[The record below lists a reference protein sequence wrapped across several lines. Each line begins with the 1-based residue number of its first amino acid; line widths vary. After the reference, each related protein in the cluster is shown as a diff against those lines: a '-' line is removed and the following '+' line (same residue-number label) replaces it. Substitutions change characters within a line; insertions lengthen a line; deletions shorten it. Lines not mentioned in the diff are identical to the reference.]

1 MVIAKRLMLFVIV
14 LSGALITTNVNAE
27 SMQEYFKAGIQAS
40 ATGDYSTA
48 LRHFKKAGQAGM
60 DSVVLKYNMA
70 VSYYRLQQ
78 YENARMIFS
87 QLTSV
92 STFEQRAYFNLGLIA
107 NKQKD
112 EPDAIRWFQRAYR
125 DVSNKNIR
133 LLAKEAL
140 RRLGAAPRKIRH
152 LDSGW
157 AGFVSSS
164 LASDSNVTLVNSDL
178 QNVTNE
184 SDTVVDV
191 SVSAG
196 RWLKGDI
203 NNGVRMS
210 LGANMQKYSKLSQS
224 DYSQLNA
231 RMMRYDRLAD
241 WKIRIGG
248 SWDEVYFNGS
258 DYQRIVSSDVRSR
271 KELSGNK
278 QLQLRYKLS
287 RIQATDSQFDYLDG
301 WRQQL
306 RAGLQKRYG
315 KDRVRYYYQLE
326 LNNRKDS
333 KGAVDPFI
341 SYSPTRHTLRVT
353 GWWGLGNKWRARLD
367 ARYRYSRYNNDDERL
382 VNAVIQ
388 TERRTDNQ
396 VRLSAKI
403 SRKFARRWTVDGR
416 YAYTKNDSGID
427 PRSYDRSV
435 VKASVSWS
443 F

>member
-1 MVIAKRLMLFVIV
+1 VVITKRRMLLVCA
-14 LSGALITTNVNAE
+14 LSGLLIATNANAK
-27 SMQEYFKAGIQAS
+27 SMQDYFKTGIQAFS
-40 ATGDYSTA
+40 TGDHSAA
-48 LRHFKKAGQAGM
+48 LRQFKMARQAGM
-60 DSVVLKYNMA
+60 DSAVLKYNMA

-112 EPDAIRWFQRAYR
+112 EPAAIRWFQRAYR
-125 DVSNKNIR
+125 DVSSKNIR
-133 LLAKEAL
+133 LLAREAL
-140 RRLGAAPRKIRH
+140 RRLKAEPRKVRH
-152 LDSGW
+152 LDPGW
-157 AGFVSSS
+157 TGFVSSS
-164 LASDSNVTLVNSDL
+164 LASDSNVTLVNGDL

-191 SVSAG
+191 SASAG

-231 RMMRYDRLAD
+231 RVMRYDRLGN
-241 WKIRIGG
+241 WKMRIGG

-258 DYQRIVSSDVRSR
+258 DYQRIISSDVRSR

-301 WRQQL
+301 WRHQL

-315 KDRVRYYYQLE
+315 RDRVRYYYQLE
-326 LNNRKDS
+326 LNNRKDRV
-333 KGAVDPFI
+333 GTVDPFV
-341 SYSPTRHTLRVT
+341 SYSPTRHTLRAT
-353 GWWGLGNKWRARLD
+353 GWWGMGNKWQIRLD
-367 ARYRYSRYNNDDERL
+367 SRFRYSFYNDDDERL
-382 VNAVIQ
+382 VNTVVGK
-388 TERRTDNQ
+388 NQ
-396 VRLSAKI
+396 PQVCAPL
-403 SRKFARRWTVDGR
+403 
-416 YAYTKNDSGID
+416 DSGWAIHL
-427 PRSYDRSV
+427 Y
-435 VKASVSWS
+435 KQ
-443 F
+443 